1 MQRFGFSTESLP
13 GAVNDQERFSRWR
26 EAYST
31 LYGPFHMTRS
41 PERPF
46 SARFE
51 AAVFG
56 TVALTRCSAAIDSVA
71 RASGEVAV
79 GGGDYVFLGI
89 NCGGATMAV
98 AQRGRSGMFTSGR
111 ATLLS
116 SAEPGRLA
124 TNDGFHAT
132 NLVIARPLLLERV
145 PHAEDLIVEPLDPDL
160 PALRYLWRYC
170 NFLLSLD
177 PEPDEAVAR
186 HIGTSLLDLTTL
198 ALGARG
204 DSAHLARMRG
214 LRAIRLQQV
223 LEEIARNFVKP
234 GFSAQSVAR
243 KLGLSA
249 AYVQKLLY
257 ETGVTFSERVLELR
271 LMKTR
276 AMLSSPRY
284 DHLTITEVALACGFG
299 DVSYF
304 NRCFRRRF
312 GASPSSMRGRD

>member
-1 MQRFGFSTESLP
+1 MQRFAFSTDDLP
-13 GAVNDQERFSRWR
+13 GLANDQERFSRWR
-26 EAYST
+26 EAYSS
-31 LYGPFHMTRS
+31 LYGPFHMIRS

-51 AAVFG
+51 AVLLG
-56 TVALTRCSAAIDSVA
+56 TVALTRCSAAIDAVG
-71 RASGEVAV
+71 RATGEVAI
-79 GGGDYVFLGI
+79 GGGDYIFLGI
-89 NCGGATMAV
+89 NCGGAAMAV
-98 AQRGRSGMFTSGR
+98 AQHGRSGVFKSGR

-116 SAEPGRLA
+116 SAEAGSIA
-124 TNDGFHAT
+124 SNDGFHAT

-145 PHAEDLIVEPLDPDL
+145 PHAEDLLVEPLDPEQ
-160 PALRYLWRYC
+160 PALQYLWRYC

-177 PEPDEAVAR
+177 LEPDEAVGR

-198 ALGARG
+198 ALGANG

-214 LRAIRLQQV
+214 LRAVRLQQI
-223 LEEIARNFVKP
+223 LKEIKRNFVKP

-249 AYVQKLLY
+249 AYVQKLLH
-257 ETGVTFSERVLELR
+257 ETGVTFSERVVELR

-276 AMLSSPRY
+276 EMLSSPRY
-284 DHLTITEVALACGFG
+284 DHLTITELALACGFG
-299 DVSYF
+299 DLSYF

-312 GASPSSMRGRD
+312 GASPRSMRGQD